1 MIKLKVYDVG
11 HTYPVNYPV
20 NPSPLLWLTDEEEE
34 RVLVLTIGPAEA
46 VAIKMKLTPGEDEFP
61 RPMTHDLLKSVFD
74 RLDAAVTRILIT
86 ELREKAFYVAEIH
99 VDLNGDTMVLDA
111 RPSDAIALALRIDA
125 PIFVMEE
132 VMVEH
137 GQPMPKQVAPA
148 PESIIEKHLEKI
160 EHGETEEEL
169 AVNELVIAD
178 ESPLDTARKD
188 LQSAIDEERYEDAA
202 RLRDE
207 IRKLE
212 G

>member
-11 HTYPVNYPV
+11 HTYPVNFPV
-20 NPSPLLWLTDEEEE
+20 NPTPLLWLTDEEEE

-46 VAIKMKLTPGEDEFP
+46 VAIKMKLTPDDDDFP

-74 RLDAAVTRILIT
+74 QLDASVNRIVIT

-99 VDLNGDTMVLDA
+99 VDTNGHTIVLDS

-125 PIFVMEE
+125 PIFVVDE

-137 GQPMPKQVAPA
+137 GQPMPQQDTPT
-148 PESIIEKHLEKI
+148 PESIIEEHLESI
-160 EHGETEEEL
+160 EKGESKEFSVRQEM
-169 AVNELVIAD
+169 VNPD
-178 ESPLDTARKD
+178 DTPLDTARKE
-188 LQSAIDEERYEDAA
+188 LQAAIEEERYEDAA